1 MSRLVVSVIIK
12 ALNEEKHIARAIE
25 SALRAV
31 STVGG
36 EVILAD
42 SASTDRTVEI
52 ASAYPIT
59 IASLG
64 NPHERCCGIGA
75 QLGYQHARGEFIYV
89 LDGDMVMHAGFLEA
103 ALACFVGDAT
113 LAGVGG
119 MVCEKNLDSL
129 EYRMRVARASPD
141 LQPGEVGRLDGGAL
155 YRRAAVER
163 LGYLTDRNLH
173 SYEEFDLGIRLR
185 AAGWTLQR
193 IPVNAVD
200 HYGHTT
206 EAVKLLLR
214 RWKTGYICGS
224 GEILRAA
231 MGKSHLP
238 LVLRELRDLHLS
250 MAVIAWLLA
259 LIGVWWLPVALLP
272 TIGAFVLVLV
282 LPLLLMAVKKR
293 SLTRAAYSIFSWCIG
308 TAGLLRGLSAS
319 RRPPTESIQVRLRSP
334 EVS

>member
-1 MSRLVVSVIIK
+1 MSRMAVSVIIK

-31 STVGG
+31 SKVGG

-52 ASAYPIT
+52 ASAYPVT
-59 IASLG
+59 IVSLA
-64 NPHERCCGIGA
+64 NPLERCCGIGA

-89 LDGDMVMHAGFLEA
+89 LDGDMVMHDGFLEA
-103 ALACFVGDAT
+103 ALACFAENAT

-141 LQPGEVGRLDGGAL
+141 LKPGEVGRLDGGAL
-155 YRRAAVER
+155 YRRAAVDK

-185 AAGWTLQR
+185 AAGWSLQR

-224 GEILRAA
+224 GEVLRAA
-231 MGKSHLP
+231 IGKSHLP

-250 MAVIAWLLA
+250 GAIIAWGLA
-259 LIGVWWLPVALLP
+259 MVGVWWLPASLLA
-272 TIGAFVLVLV
+272 TTGAFLLVLI
-282 LPLLLMAVKKR
+282 LPILLMAVKKR
-293 SLTRAAYSIFSWCIG
+293 SLARATYSIFSWCLG
-308 TAGLLRGLSAS
+308 TAGLLRGFYAS
-319 RRPPTESIQVRLRSP
+319 RRPPTESIRVRLYSP
-334 EVS
+334 GAY